1 MDQTQ
6 KMSDSEK
13 KTDSKTGGFQNGAVP
28 NSFGKD
34 DLKDAEGEKDGKKNK
49 PEDLSK
55 KAERLGIA
63 FVEKLPVSN
72 IESGVINLI
81 PEDVA
86 QRYKMAAFERTDDLV
101 KVAMVD
107 PRDSN
112 ALNALRFI
120 AEKEKIQIEAYLVSE
135 ELFGEIFGFYTGPS
149 EIVKQ
154 AVASFKEDVV
164 YDDEIAKKKND
175 PKKREEIM
183 KDAPV
188 AKLVEVIISHAL
200 EGKASDIHIEPMD
213 KNYRVR
219 FRVDGILHV
228 SLIFPEQIGP
238 AIISRIKILANLKI
252 DEKRKPQDGRFKM
265 IMGKK
270 EIDFR
275 VSTLPVIDG
284 EKIVM
289 RILDKAEGLVNIQA
303 LGLMGSNN
311 DNMMK
316 AIEETYGMILMTGP
330 TGSGKSTTLYSL
342 LKVLNVEERNIITLE
357 DPIEYNIEG
366 LNQSQIKPEIG
377 YTFASGLRTIL
388 RQDPNVIMVGEIRD
402 GETAELA
409 VHAALTGHLMFSTL
423 HTNTA
428 IGAIPRLID
437 MGIEP
442 FLLSSSLRI
451 VAAQRLVRRI
461 CEKCKEKITVPQS
474 VKNAI
479 KKAVEGISETELKKY
494 GVDLS
499 EINFYHGKGCDYC
512 NGTGLKGRIA
522 IFEAVPVNDNIKN
535 IITEK
540 KGSEELIKKERE
552 SMGLITI
559 KQDGILKILL
569 GLTTIEEIERVTEGN
584 IELLEEND

>member
-1 MDQTQ
+1 MADNTQ
-6 KMSDSEK
+6 PQKKSDSNASAGQKLEAK
-13 KTDSKTGGFQNGAVP
+13 
-28 NSFGKD
+28 GKELE
-34 DLKDAEGEKDGKKNK
+34 DLKKKSSQIGVAYI
-49 PEDLSK
+49 D
-55 KAERLGIA
+55 
-63 FVEKLPVSN
+63 KLPSST
-72 IESGVINLI
+72 IESGLINLI
-81 PEDVA
+81 PEEVA
-86 QRYKMAAFERTDDLV
+86 KKYSMMAFERKENVV
-101 KVAMVD
+101 KIAMVD
-107 PRDSN
+107 PQDTN

-120 AEKEKIQIEAYLVSE
+120 AEKEKIELAVYLVSQQ
-135 ELFGEIFGFYTGPS
+135 LFGEFFSLYSGPS

-154 AVASFKEDVV
+154 AIESFKEDVV
-164 YDDEIAKKKND
+164 LEPEYDSKKKSVE
-175 PKKREEIM
+175 KQREIL

-188 AKLVEVIISHAL
+188 AKLVEVVISHAL
-200 EGKASDIHIEPMD
+200 EGRASDIHIEPMD

-228 SLIFPEQIGP
+228 SLIFPEEIGP
-238 AIISRIKILANLKI
+238 AIISRVKILANLKI
-252 DEKRKPQDGRFKM
+252 DEKRKPQDGRFRM
-265 IMGKK
+265 VINKK

-275 VSTLPVIDG
+275 VSTLPVIEG

-289 RILDKAEGLVNIQA
+289 RILDKAEGLASIQA
-303 LGLMGSNN
+303 LGLMGTA
-311 DNMMK
+311 DINMMN
-316 AIEETYGMILMTGP
+316 AIKETFGMILMTGP

-342 LKVLNVEERNIITLE
+342 LKILNVEERNIITLE

-402 GETAELA
+402 KETAELA

-461 CEKCKEKITVPQS
+461 CEKCKEKITIPDS
-474 VKNAI
+474 VREHIRKS
-479 KKAVEGISETELKKY
+479 ISDVSPEELKKY
-494 GVDLS
+494 DVDLS
-499 EINFYHGKGCDYC
+499 KEINFYHGKGCDYC

-522 IFEAVPVNDNIKN
+522 IFEAVPVNDTIRN
-535 IITEK
+535 IITES
-540 KGSEELIKKERE
+540 KGNDELIDKERQK
-552 SMGLITI
+552 MGLITI
-559 KQDGILKILL
+559 KQDGILKIIR
-569 GLTTIEEIERVTEGN
+569 GFTTIEEIERVTEGS
-584 IELLEEND
+584 ITLLEAND

>member
-1 MDQTQ
+1 MADNIQLQ
-6 KMSDSEK
+6 KK
-13 KTDSKTGGFQNGAVP
+13 
-28 NSFGKD
+28 
-34 DLKDAEGEKDGKKNK
+34 
-49 PEDLSK
+49 
-55 KAERLGIA
+55 
-63 FVEKLPVSN
+63 PVSN
-72 IESGVINLI
+72 ASAVKKLEAIGKDLEDLKKRSKQIGVAYIDKLPSTTIESGLINLI
-81 PEDVA
+81 PEEVA
-86 QRYKMAAFERTDDLV
+86 KKYSMVAFEKKDNVL
-101 KVAMVD
+101 KIAMVD
-107 PRDSN
+107 PQDTN

-120 AEKEKIQIEAYLVSE
+120 AEKEKAEIEVYLISE
-135 ELFGEIFGFYTGPS
+135 KLFSDLFSMYSGPS

-154 AVASFKEDVV
+154 AIESFKDDVV
-164 YDDEIAKKKND
+164 LEPDDSKRKENEKQKEIL
-175 PKKREEIM
+175 

-188 AKLVEVIISHAL
+188 AKLVEVVIEHAI
-200 EGKASDIHIEPMD
+200 EGRASDIHIEPMD

-228 SLIFPEQIGP
+228 SLIFPEEIGP

-252 DEKRKPQDGRFKM
+252 DEKRKPQDGRFRM
-265 IMGKK
+265 VLNKK

-275 VSTLPVIDG
+275 VSTLPVIEG
-284 EKIVM
+284 EKVVM
-289 RILDKAEGLVNIQA
+289 RILDKAEGLADIQS
-303 LGLMGSNN
+303 LGLMGSVNE
-311 DNMMK
+311 NMMH
-316 AIEETYGMILMTGP
+316 AIKETFGMILMTGP

-342 LKVLNVEERNIITLE
+342 LKILNIEERNIITLE

-402 GETAELA
+402 AETAELA

-461 CEKCKEKITVPQS
+461 CEKCKEKISIPQS
-474 VKNAI
+474 VKDHIRKSIAD
-479 KKAVEGISETELKKY
+479 VSPEELKKY

-499 EINFYHGKGCDYC
+499 KEIEFYHGKGCDYC

-522 IFEAVPVNDNIKN
+522 IFEAVPVNDNIRN

-540 KGSEELIKKERE
+540 KGNDELLDKERQA
-552 SMGLITI
+552 MGLITI
-559 KQDGILKILL
+559 KQDGILKIIR
-569 GLTTIEEIERVTEGN
+569 GFTTIEEIERVTEGS
-584 IELLEEND
+584 ITLIEEND

>member
-1 MDQTQ
+1 MQDNIQPQ
-6 KMSDSEK
+6 K
-13 KTDSKTGGFQNGAVP
+13 KTSPGSLTSRKLDTAREELEE
-28 NSFGKD
+28 
-34 DLKDAEGEKDGKKNK
+34 LKKK
-49 PEDLSK
+49 SSQI
-55 KAERLGIA
+55 GIA
-63 FVEKLPVSN
+63 YIDRLPSDTV
-72 IESGVINLI
+72 ESGLINLI
-81 PEDVA
+81 PEEVA
-86 QRYKMAAFERTDDLV
+86 KKYKMVAFEQKGSIV
-101 KVAMVD
+101 KIAMAD
-107 PRDSN
+107 PRDIN

-120 AEKEKIQIEAYLVSE
+120 AEKEKIEIEVYLVSKD
-135 ELFGEIFGFYTGPS
+135 LFSKLLTFYSGPS

-154 AVASFKEDVV
+154 AIESFKEDVV
-164 YDDEIAKKKND
+164 FEQEENSEKKENEKQKEIL
-175 PKKREEIM
+175 

-188 AKLVEVIISHAL
+188 AKLVEVVISHAL
-200 EGKASDIHIEPMD
+200 EGRASDIHIEPME

-228 SLIFPEQIGP
+228 SLIFPEEIGP
-238 AIISRIKILANLKI
+238 AIVSRIKILANLKI
-252 DEKRKPQDGRFKM
+252 DEKRKPQDGRFRM
-265 IMGKK
+265 LINKK

-275 VSTLPVIDG
+275 VSTLPVIEG
-284 EKIVM
+284 EKVVM
-289 RILDKAEGLVNIQA
+289 RILNKSEGLTDLQS
-303 LGLMGSNN
+303 LGLMGSVN

-316 AIEETYGMILMTGP
+316 AIKETFGMILMTGP

-342 LKVLNVEERNIITLE
+342 LKILNVEERNIITLE

-402 GETAELA
+402 AETAELA

-451 VAAQRLVRRI
+451 VAAQRLVRKI
-461 CEKCKEKITVPQS
+461 CEKCKEKISIPQS
-474 VKNAI
+474 VRDHIRESVAD
-479 KKAVEGISETELKKY
+479 VSPEELKKY

-499 EINFYHGKGCDYC
+499 KEIEFYRGKGCDHC

-522 IFEAVPVNDNIKN
+522 IFEAVPVNDNIRN

-540 KGSEELIKKERE
+540 KGNDELLEKERRA
-552 SMGLITI
+552 MGLVSI
-559 KQDGILKILL
+559 KQDGILKIIR
-569 GLTTIEEIERVTEGN
+569 GFTTIEEIERVTEGS
-584 IELLEEND
+584 ITLFEAND